1 MTYDPKIEQELVHR
15 LVKGDEEAFCR
26 LYAIYRKR
34 LIYFTMKFVK
44 SADFAED
51 IFQEAF
57 VAVWHSRQ
65 FIDPEKSFRSYIYT
79 IVRNRILNL
88 IRDIDNEARAKAGMS
103 NLSAQQTDSAD
114 EHMALHELESLI
126 ASGKK
131 SLTPRQRQIF
141 EMSREQGMTN
151 EEIAKNLGLSVNTVN
166 DHISD
171 SLRTLREYLEKSS
184 KFGTCIDLILILSM
198 FT

>member
-1 MTYDPKIEQELVHR
+1 MTYDPKTEQELVLR
-15 LVKGDEEAFCR
+15 LVRGDEEAFCR

-65 FIDPEKSFRSYIYT
+65 FIDPHKSFRSYIYT

-88 IRDIDNEARAKAGMS
+88 IRDIDNETRARANIS
-103 NLSAQQTDSAD
+103 TLSAEHADSAN
-114 EHMALHELESLI
+114 EHMDLRDLESLI
-126 ASGKK
+126 IQGKK

-151 EEIAKNLGLSVNTVN
+151 DEIADMLGLSVNTVN

-171 SLRTLREYLEKSS
+171 SLHTLRAFIEKSS
-184 KFGTCIDLILILSM
+184 RFGTCIDLILILSM
-198 FT
+198 FN